1 MIKNYR
7 QYKLTQA
14 HAKTFAEA
22 LTRLGDEGCPHD
34 VDPVLHRAELDGISS
49 QLATLNREIAEY
61 ELLSEGNVAS
71 LTLKS
76 LAELPQGL
84 IKARIAR
91 GLTQKQLAELLVV
104 KPQQIQRW
112 EHEDYEGVG
121 FQRLVDIAKALQLSI
136 SEHIELPAKPKDAFT
151 ALKQFGIEKA
161 FIFARLAA
169 NDSKYWDGRP
179 SDVDLLCASAARLKK
194 IYGIRVSNDG
204 LITSEN
210 YARVASGGGRFKVP
224 RNADEGKVNAYA
236 AYAYHLAKVVAQAT
250 SHKQRLPIPT
260 TWSTLKV
267 ALCGENAPTF
277 EGLLRGAWALGIA
290 VLPLADPIHF
300 HGVCWRIKGRNV
312 VVLKQ
317 PTQYSSRW
325 AFDLLHEIY
334 HATEAPDSD
343 TLDYVELNATD
354 AARRESEDELS
365 ANQMAGDILLDGRAD
380 ELYQAVL
387 ALAKRKVERMKSAVQ
402 RIGEEER
409 VNAAHLAN
417 YVAFRVKSDLFI
429 QWWGAANN
437 LQPSGE
443 NPLELARQVLNENI
457 EAWRVASDDRDLL
470 QQALR
475 DPSLL

>member
-1 MIKNYR
+1 MIKNHR

-14 HAKTFAEA
+14 HAKSFSEA
-22 LTRLGDEGCPHD
+22 LTRLCDEGCPHG
-34 VDPVLHRAELDGISS
+34 VDPVLNRAELDGMAS
-49 QLATLNREIAEY
+49 QLETLNREISEY
-61 ELLSEGNVAS
+61 ELLSKGNVAS

-91 GLTQKQLAELLVV
+91 GLTQKQLAALIDV

-112 EHEDYEGVG
+112 ESEDYEGAG

-136 SEHIELPAKPKDAFT
+136 SEHIELPTKPKDAFT

-169 NDSKYWDGRP
+169 NDSKYWDGRR
-179 SDVDLLCASAARLKK
+179 SDVELLCSSAARLKK
-194 IYGIRVSNDG
+194 IYGIRISTDG
-204 LITSEN
+204 VITSEN
-210 YARVASGGGRFKVP
+210 FTRAASGAGRFKIP
-224 RNADEGKVNAYA
+224 LNADEGKVNAYA
-236 AYAYHLAKVVAQAT
+236 AYAYHLAKIVAQAA
-250 SHKQRLPIPT
+250 SHKQKSAIPT
-260 TWSTLKV
+260 TWTTLKA
-267 ALCGENAPTF
+267 ALCGDTAPTF

-334 HATEAPDSD
+334 HAGETPESDS
-343 TLDYVELNATD
+343 LDCVELNATD
-354 AARRESEDELS
+354 VTRRESEDELS
-365 ANQMAGDILLDGRAD
+365 ANRMAGDILLHGRAD

-387 ALAKRKVERMKSAVQ
+387 TLAKRKVERLKSAVQ
-402 RIGEEER
+402 RVAEEEG
-409 VNAAHLAN
+409 VSAAHLAN

-437 LQPSGE
+437 LQPPAE

-457 EAWRVASDDRDLL
+457 EAWRLESDDRDLL

-475 DPSLL
+475 DPSLH